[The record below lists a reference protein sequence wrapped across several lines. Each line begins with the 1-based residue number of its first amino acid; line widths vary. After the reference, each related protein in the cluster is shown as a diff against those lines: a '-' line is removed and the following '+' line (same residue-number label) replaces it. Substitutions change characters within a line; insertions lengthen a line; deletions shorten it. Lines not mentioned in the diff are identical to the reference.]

1 MLLVQA
7 RKRNRDDVLFGG
19 MGVTSSSHFP
29 ALVRLHVAAS
39 SRLGGVGADNGAVD
53 NGDGGDDDIS
63 REGVVKLGPGLRRR
77 RRTLPS
83 LQQNLQNDDNNQ
95 TIESR
100 RLMCPFFVLS
110 SSSLVCKPATSTSL
124 STERYVVS
132 LNILSQEFSTSLCT
146 ALPKY
151 RTV

>member
-1 MLLVQA
+1 MLLVRA

-77 RRTLPS
+77 TLPS

-100 RLMCPFFVLS
+100 RLMCPFFVS